1 MREIETEA
9 RQKMGKSGLSC
20 DRMTEA
26 TRKLASYLIRGRG
39 SVAIQAAGAAAI
51 ALACGLVFNSVN
63 GPVNA
68 QTEGDI
74 TTRKWNVDG
83 WSAEELAKIR
93 NLWIGNLPK
102 LPADPTNKYADDP
115 RAADFGH
122 KLFFDTRLSS
132 NNKVACATCHQPGR
146 NFTDG
151 KPLAAGL
158 GTTAR
163 NAPTIIGAAYNK
175 WFFWDGRKDSQWSQ
189 ATASLENPLEHNM
202 PRGKVVD
209 VLRRSA
215 DYRERYTAIFGP
227 LPAHD
232 DKEGITRAFVNVA
245 KAIAAYERRILP
257 APSKFDRYAEA
268 LINRRVPAP
277 KDRLTLDESQGLK
290 VFIADQRGRCLQ
302 CHSGPMFTN
311 QSFHNIGVQ
320 FRGPKSGELGR
331 SAGVKALQKDEF
343 NCLSNYSDAKP
354 EQCSELRF
362 LRTEGKDLVG
372 AFKAPTLRYLGK
384 SGPYMHN
391 GSLRSLEDVTWHYRT
406 TPIAGVGRSELD
418 PFVITDTEFVQL
430 EKFLLTLD
438 GPIAADPKYLRAPN
452 KPPPRGY

>member
-1 MREIETEA
+1 MQILKMRKIG
-9 RQKMGKSGLSC
+9 KMQMSYNWNCKAASL
-20 DRMTEA
+20 
-26 TRKLASYLIRGRG
+26 LAERLKRPWQRLMLQG
-39 SVAIQAAGAAAI
+39 AGVVTVT
-51 ALACGLVFNSVN
+51 LLCGLALNLAGS
-63 GPVNA
+63 PVKA
-68 QTEGDI
+68 GSEGDNVSQS
-74 TTRKWNVDG
+74 WNVDG
-83 WSAEELAKIR
+83 WSAEELTKIR
-93 NLWIGNLPK
+93 SLWIGNLPK

-132 NNKVACATCHQPGR
+132 NGKIACATCHQPSL

-151 KPLAAGL
+151 RKVAVGL

-163 NAPTIIGAAYNK
+163 NAPTIIGAAYNH

-202 PRGKVVD
+202 PRDKVVD

-215 DYRERYTAIFGP
+215 DYRERYTELFGP

-232 DKEGITRAFVNVA
+232 DKEGITRAFTNVA
-245 KAIAAYERRILP
+245 KAIAAYERKLLP
-257 APSKFDRYAEA
+257 GPSKFDRYVKA
-268 LINRRVPAP
+268 LIQRKVPAP
-277 KDRLTLDESQGLK
+277 EDRLTLDESQGLK
-290 VFIADQRGRCLQ
+290 VFIADQRGRCMQ
-302 CHSGPMFTN
+302 CHNGPMFTN

-320 FRGPKSGELGR
+320 FRGPVSAEQGR
-331 SAGVKALQKDEF
+331 IAGVKLLVKDEF
-343 NCLSNYSDAKP
+343 NCASKYSDAKP
-354 EQCSELRF
+354 EQCSELKF
-362 LRTEGKDLVG
+362 LRTSGRDLLG
-372 AFKAPTLRYLGK
+372 AFKAPTLRYLSK

-391 GSLRSLEDVTWHYRT
+391 GSLKTLEDVTWHYRT
-406 TPIAGVGRSELD
+406 TPIAGVGRTELD

-438 GPIAADPKYLRAPN
+438 GPIAADPKYLRSPN